1 MTFWGMHT
9 YWWFFWFFLWIIFF
23 STMIP
28 VRRTTFRAF
37 QSPLQLLK
45 KRYAA
50 GDITSEEYEERRTK
64 LVRDNAIE

>member
-1 MTFWGMHT
+1 MFWGMHA
-9 YWWFFWFFLWIIFF
+9 YWWFFWVFLWIIFF
-23 STMIP
+23 NIMIP
-28 VRRTTFRAF
+28 VRRTTFRSF

-50 GDITSEEYEERRTK
+50 GEVTSEEYEERRSK